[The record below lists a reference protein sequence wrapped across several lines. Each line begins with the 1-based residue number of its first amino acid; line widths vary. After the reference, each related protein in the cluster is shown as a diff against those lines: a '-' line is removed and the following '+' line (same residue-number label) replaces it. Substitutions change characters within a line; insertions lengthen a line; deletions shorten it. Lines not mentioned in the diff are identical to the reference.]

1 MSKRLRADGL
11 ERIDKDIE
19 KQIRIKQINDIV
31 VFGCIIRTKE
41 KCKKKNI
48 TTMLQNEQL

>member
-1 MSKRLRADGL
+1 MSKRLRADRL

-19 KQIRIKQINDIV
+19 KQIRIKQIIDI
-31 VFGCIIRTKE
+31 VFGCIIKTKE

-48 TTMLQNEQL
+48 TTMLQNEQV